1 LRLGRRKRSPNE
13 IHNTISAQRPRT
25 KQIDTAALPTLP
37 TTSISPLAISARR
50 HIERLH
56 TSIGTNHHN
65 QPALKA
71 RPASRSHAR
80 MKTSHPL

>member
-37 TTSISPLAISARR
+37 TTSISPPAISARR

-71 RPASRSHAR
+71 RRRSHAR